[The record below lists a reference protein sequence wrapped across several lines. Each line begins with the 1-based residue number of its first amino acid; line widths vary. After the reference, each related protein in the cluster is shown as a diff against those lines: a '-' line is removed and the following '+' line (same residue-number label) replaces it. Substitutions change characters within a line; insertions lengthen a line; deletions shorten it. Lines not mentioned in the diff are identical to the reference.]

1 MRKLTKRISLA
12 AASAAVAG
20 GAVLGAGGTASAAVP
35 ESAHVQRPT
44 ISVKADDYRGDRVAY
59 RHNSEGDYRWDGY
72 RTRHHSDCHTDS
84 VQYDRRGHFYYWDD
98 EDCGWKHDRSY
109 RYDWDR
115 NDRDSNRS
123 NRDWDRNDRD
133 SNRSDRGRDNR

>member
-12 AASAAVAG
+12 AASAAVAS

-44 ISVKADDYRGDRVAY
+44 VGVKTDDHRGDGVAY
-59 RHNSEGDYRWDGY
+59 RHDSEVDYRWDGY
-72 RTRHHSDCHTDS
+72 NTRHHSDCYANSD
-84 VQYDRRGHFYYWDD
+84 QYDRRGHFNYWDD

-123 NRDWDRNDRD
+123 DRDWERNDRD